1 MCLFLFPL
9 CAGMNTHYNKKT
21 IRAWAFYDW
30 ANSVYSLVISTAIFP
45 IYYES
50 VARVNGTDQVPFL
63 GFEVT
68 NTVIYSFTL
77 SLSFFI
83 VAVLSPLLSG
93 IADYSGR
100 KKSFL
105 RRFCYMGAAA
115 CCALFFFDDVSML
128 PFALAAVLIASVG
141 FWGSQ
146 VFYNAYLPEIAPK
159 SLQDKI
165 SAKGYALGYIGSA
178 GLLIACLVLI
188 EGHEMFGIESK
199 GFATRLSF
207 LITGLWWAGFAQ
219 ITFRGLPDPAKR
231 KSIKWRTAANGYK
244 ELLASKKILFA
255 IPVLKRYLLSFFM
268 FSTGVQTVILLA
280 GVFGSKTLGLSS
292 DKLIITI
299 LLIQFLGI
307 AGAYLFSKLSSIYG
321 NFNALFIAIAIW
333 AVICL
338 AAFLL
343 ERNDPVITYKF
354 FALGSAVGLVMGGI
368 QSLARSTYSK
378 MLPPRE
384 ENATFFSF
392 YDVTEKIAIVLGTFA
407 FGFIEQ
413 VTGDMHY
420 SALSLSLFFIISGVL
435 LYSAKRIEPEPLKST
450 QLS

>member
-1 MCLFLFPL
+1 
-9 CAGMNTHYNKKT
+9 MNQSYSKKT
-21 IRAWAFYDW
+21 VRAWTFYDW

-50 VARVNGTDQVPFL
+50 VAQVNGSDIVPFL

-115 CCALFFFDDVSML
+115 CCALFFFDDVSKL
-128 PFALAAVLIASVG
+128 PFALTGVLIASVG

-159 SLQDKI
+159 HLQDKI

-178 GLLIACLVLI
+178 GLLIACLILI
-188 EGHEMFGIESK
+188 EGHSWFGIESK

-207 LITGLWWAGFAQ
+207 LITGIWWAGFAQ
-219 ITFRGLPDPAKR
+219 ITFKGLPDPKKR
-231 KSIKWRTAANGYK
+231 KSIKWKTAIQGYR
-244 ELLASKKILFA
+244 ELGVSKNVIFN

-307 AGAYLFSKLSSIYG
+307 AGAYLFSKLSSLFG
-321 NFNALFIAIAIW
+321 NFNALFIAIMVW
-333 AVICL
+333 MLICG
-338 AAFLL
+338 AAYLL
-343 ERNDPVITYKF
+343 KKDDPWVTYKF
-354 FALGSAVGLVMGGI
+354 FVLGSVVGLVMGGI

-378 MLPPRE
+378 MLPPRD
-384 ENATFFSF
+384 ENTTFFSF
-392 YDVTEKIAIVLGTFA
+392 YDVTEKIAIVLGTFS

-413 VTGDMHY
+413 ITGDMHY
-420 SALSLSLFFIISGVL
+420 SALSLSLFFLISAIL
-435 LYSAKRIEPEPLKST
+435 LYSAKRIEPLPVKSKPD
-450 QLS
+450 